1 MLYHV
6 LVSIFLKACKLIE
19 QTQGFVAFSHFVC
32 LFSQAKFKAVMI
44 VGSYHLSA
52 QESNL
57 ITLGNAGLWR
67 EVRGLQ
73 GLRHNRY
80 C

>member
-1 MLYHV
+1 M
-6 LVSIFLKACKLIE
+6 C
-19 QTQGFVAFSHFVC
+19 FSC
-32 LFSQAKFKAVMI
+32 QAKFKAVMI

-73 GLRHNRY
+73 GLRHNQHY
-80 C
+80 

>member
-1 MLYHV
+1 MCFY
-6 LVSIFLKACKLIE
+6 C
-19 QTQGFVAFSHFVC
+19 
-32 LFSQAKFKAVMI
+32 QAKFKAVMI

-73 GLRHNRY
+73 GLGHNQLY
-80 C
+80 